1 MAVKEALLGILTL
14 GPAYGLQLHAELC
27 QRAPHRSRT
36 NVGQIYGTLERQ
48 IVAGLV
54 VRFGETADGLPL
66 YSLTEKGHEHAEGW
80 LTGHDLTVV
89 NDWPELLDRVL
100 IARSL
105 SGTFLEAIIGAY
117 EIILTTER
125 PTVSLPGQG
134 LSALAAAATARFEGA
149 ALGWLGD
156 VRRDMTHRS
165 HLEKTDEQADDWL
178 PAGRGYN
185 TDRPKRGR
193 PAQIEATPR
202 KKRLSE
208 EAGPRY

>member
-27 QRAPHRSRT
+27 ERAPQRSRT

-48 IVAGLV
+48 AAAGLV
-54 VRFGETADGLPL
+54 VRSGATADGLPL
-66 YSLTEKGHEHAEGW
+66 YSLTETGHERAKEW
-80 LTGHDLTVV
+80 LMGHDLTVV

-105 SGTFLEAIIGAY
+105 NDTFLEAIIGAY
-117 EIILTTER
+117 ENILTNER
-125 PTVSLPGQG
+125 PTVALPGHAQ
-134 LSALAAAATARFEGA
+134 SALSAAATARFEGA

-156 VRRDMTHRS
+156 VRHDMTQRS
-165 HLEKTDEQADDWL
+165 HLEKIDATVEDWL
-178 PAGRGYN
+178 PAGHGYN

-193 PAQIEATPR
+193 PAQV
-202 KKRLSE
+202 
-208 EAGPRY
+208 